1 MTDANDIEIRAA
13 TEVDAP
19 LLFDLILELAAY
31 EKLSDKVTGDAEVLR
46 RSLFEEKAA
55 EALLIETADGEAVGY
70 AIFFTTFSTFECRSG
85 IWLEDVYVRPEHR
98 RGGIGRAVM
107 EHLAQIAEKR
117 GHIRL
122 EWVAL
127 DWNEPALSFYAKLG
141 AQRLDDWKVLR
152 LERDGIR
159 RLAEGKIAAG
169 GGRAEDAPPSS
180 QAK

>member
-1 MTDANDIEIRAA
+1 MASADDIEIRAA
-13 TEVDAP
+13 TEADAP
-19 LLFDLILELAAY
+19 LLFDLIRELAAY
-31 EKLSDKVTGDAEVLR
+31 EKLADEVSGDAALLR
-46 RSLFEEKAA
+46 RSLFEERAA

-107 EHLAQIAEKR
+107 EHLAQLADKR
-117 GHIRL
+117 GHVRL

-141 AQRLDDWKVLR
+141 ARRLDDWKILR
-152 LERDGIR
+152 LEQDGIR
-159 RLAEGKIAAG
+159 RLAAG
-169 GGRAEDAPPSS
+169 NAPGASEV
-180 QAK
+180 K

>member
-1 MTDANDIEIRAA
+1 MTDVNDLEIRAA
-13 TEVDAP
+13 TEEDAE

-31 EKLSDKVTGDAEVLR
+31 EKLGDKVTGDAEVLR

-55 EALLIETADGEAVGY
+55 EALVLETSDGTAVGY

-107 EHLAQIAEKR
+107 EHLAQLAEKR
-117 GHIRL
+117 GHVRL

-127 DWNEPALSFYAKLG
+127 DWNEPALDFYEKLG
-141 AQRLDDWKVLR
+141 ARGLDDWKILR
-152 LERDGIR
+152 LENDGIR
-159 RLAEGKIAAG
+159 RLAEGDG
-169 GGRAEDAPPSS
+169 
-180 QAK
+180 

>member
-1 MTDANDIEIRAA
+1 MTDVNDIEIRPA
-13 TEVDAP
+13 TEADVP
-19 LLFDLILELAAY
+19 VLFDLILELAAY
-31 EKLSDKVTGDAEVLR
+31 EKLSDQVSGDAGVLR

-127 DWNEPALSFYAKLG
+127 DWNEPALKFYEGLG
-141 AQRLDDWKVLR
+141 AERMEDWIVHR
-152 LERDGIR
+152 LEKDGIR
-159 RLAEGKIAAG
+159 ELAEGDG
-169 GGRAEDAPPSS
+169 
-180 QAK
+180 